1 MALNFKD
8 YTLLKKE
15 YIKSINSML
24 DKYEDLSFFET
35 IKQCWKET
43 LNESKKNK

>member
-1 MALNFKD
+1 M
-8 YTLLKKE
+8 LLKFKE

-43 LNESKKNK
+43 IDKSKKNK